1 MHRLTCLQIELK
13 SARADHVADVV
24 RSRRAADESAAA
36 AGDAR
41 AATALLRRRL
51 AAEAAEADALRA
63 AGVAEAAAAGH
74 QINALRADLQ
84 GEKARAATVEAG
96 RRAEVGVLRTAL
108 AAAVDPLA
116 AEWGAAAKL
125 AAVCAGSKYLISPG
139 AQYPRATHA
148 RDGATG
154 RPTTTST
161 PLQAAWGGTGSPP
174 RPRPASPSSRAAP
187 PTSPTTISP
196 FIPAALAARLL
207 RLDAGIALTA
217 ELRAAEGRAAD
228 AAADT
233 AAARANAADGWAAA
247 HAARRAAAVHAANA
261 NAASMRA
268 TAAAAGEASARV
280 EAEGE
285 RSARVAEGEAA
296 AAALAAART
305 KRAATIKR
313 LRAEVTRYQR
323 NVEAV
328 HAAASEVARG
338 RREVGGW
345 LLGALRSARDEV
357 VASKKVGGSA
367 EASVPDANAPL
378 DWDALSPADRERV
391 LGLAFMR
398 LRARR

>member
-1 MHRLTCLQIELK
+1 MHRLICLQIELK

-161 PLQAAWGGTGSPP
+161 PLQAWGGTGSPP